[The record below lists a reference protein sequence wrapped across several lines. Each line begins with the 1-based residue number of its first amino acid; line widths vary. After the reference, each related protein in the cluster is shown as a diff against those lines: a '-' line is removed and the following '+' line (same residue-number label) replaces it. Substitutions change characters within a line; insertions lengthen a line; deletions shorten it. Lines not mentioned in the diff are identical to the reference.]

1 MTEPL
6 KAAYI
11 ALNLI
16 KKLDFKNYKLFRILW
31 VFKKDYVLNAFIAQ
45 NNFLMATNE
54 QLCRSLDRFLEN
66 NKDRFSDKNKN

>member
-16 KKLDFKNYKLFRILW
+16 KKLDFKSYKLFSILR